1 MSTKRTYQPSKLV
14 RKRRHGFRARMATVG
29 GRRVI
34 NNRRAKGRK
43 ILTAQISVS
52 NSSYESIKLSSEF
65 KRVTTSGVKFV
76 TPFFIAFSLNLQ
88 NTQTKLGIIASRKV
102 GGAVKRNRSKRVL
115 RALFSENQQ
124 LLKNISI
131 VLIARGSILNAKY
144 EEIKKWMSNFMM
156 KIKK

>member
-1 MSTKRTYQPSKLV
+1 M
-14 RKRRHGFRARMATVG
+14 
-29 GRRVI
+29 
-34 NNRRAKGRK
+34 
-43 ILTAQISVS
+43 S